1 MKILVTGGN
10 GQLGSEIKRLGGRYP
25 SFKFFFTDL
34 NQLDI
39 TNAKEVECFI
49 FDKNIDTVINCAA
62 YTNVDKSESDQQNAL
77 EVNANAVKNLVETMS
92 KVLNAKLI
100 HISTDYVFD
109 GISYQPYEENI
120 QTNPIN
126 FYGHSKRQGEE
137 HVENSSIDS
146 IVIRTSWLYSV
157 FGNNFVK
164 TMLSLG
170 VSKDSL
176 TVIYD
181 QIGTPTN
188 ARDLAKITLDILFGN
203 DRIDKNG
210 KIYHYSNE
218 GVASWYDFATEIME
232 IANLDCVIKP
242 ILTRDYPE
250 TPAKRPHFSV
260 MSKEKI
266 KSDFDVTIPH
276 WKESLKECI
285 NQLNEK

>member
-1 MKILVTGGN
+1 MNILVTGGN
-10 GQLGSEIKRLGGRYP
+10 GQLGSEIKRLRGSYP
-25 SFKFFFTDL
+25 RFNFFFTDL

-39 TNAKEVECFI
+39 TNGKVVESFI
-49 FDKNIDTVINCAA
+49 IENNINAIINCAA

-77 EVNANAVKNLVETMS
+77 EVNSRAVKNLIEAVS

-109 GISYQPYEENI
+109 GISYQPYKENF

-137 HVENSSIDS
+137 YIENSSIDS

-164 TMLSLG
+164 TILSLG

-188 ARDLAKITLDILFGN
+188 ARDLAQTALDILFGN

-232 IANLDCVIKP
+232 IANLDCVVKP

-266 KSDFDVTIPH
+266 KSDFDITIPH
-276 WKESLKECI
+276 WKVTLKECI
-285 NQLNEK
+285 KQLNEK